1 MLQSTALRIISST
14 LSSVSFSPEVVITLR
29 LGRTGETVSMKFG
42 SRMCVAQCV
51 PDISL
56 DSPSQSSRFIRRKPS
71 SIFIRRKPSS
81 IFIRRIPSSR
91 FIHWRIDCVRLCT
104 PVLPV
109 VDDIVIQLQLLKLVI
124 LQLSLHVQSDLR
136 VVHARSTEPWILA
149 ALKRRFFLFAPEIS

>member
-51 PDISL
+51 PEVSL
-56 DSPSQSSRFIRRKPS
+56 DSPSQSSRFIRRN
-71 SIFIRRKPSS
+71 PSS